1 MGLLKGILF
10 FLFLVA
16 GIGFAIKN
24 DQPVALKYYFDWVT
38 LPLPLFLWVFLAFL
52 IGLILSGAMALVSK
66 FGLRARIRQ
75 RSRAIGE
82 LEQKRGRLIEGVPS
96 SSPKS

>member
-1 MGLLKGILF
+1 MGLLKGTLF
-10 FLFLVA
+10 FLFLIA

-24 DQPVALKYYFDWVT
+24 DQAVALKYYFDWVS

-52 IGLILSGAMALVSK
+52 IGLILSGVIALVSK

-75 RSRAIGE
+75 RSRAIAE
-82 LEQKRGRLIEGVPS
+82 LEQKRDRLREEVSTP
-96 SSPKS
+96 SPKP